1 MSFRSWFIPHTIL
14 QLINRQWWRGLHQ
27 WKSKW
32 AEKQQWGQKSIAS
45 IAFKSCGFQLGH
57 IEPGAVGLKIESVRG
72 FQRARSGAVLPDTL
86 CIFLFSTLDGSA
98 WATGTRPAVP
108 THLHK
113 IIRHGRQCSE
123 KITPLAIQRSS
134 VLSIVGLDCFF
145 FDQNV
150 SDSISL
156 VMINGETCMLL
167 VKTFAWQSR

>member
-27 WKSKW
+27 W
-32 AEKQQWGQKSIAS
+32 AEKQQWGQKSIAL

-72 FQRARSGAVLPDTL
+72 FQRARSGAVLRYTLHFSVQHFGRLGVSNGNTSSCADSFAQNNSTRTAVQWEDHPPRDTTFL
-86 CIFLFSTLDGSA
+86 CTFNRWI
-98 WATGTRPAVP
+98 
-108 THLHK
+108 
-113 IIRHGRQCSE
+113 
-123 KITPLAIQRSS
+123 
-134 VLSIVGLDCFF
+134 CFF
-145 FDQNV
+145 FYQNV